1 MGIYCGVG
9 QGSHCLYN
17 IFSNGF
23 STLLQRNF
31 CVFFV
36 GKMLGVFVQGR
47 KYIYKKKLYWSLYFS
62 MVWII

>member
-31 CVFFV
+31 CVFFA

-47 KYIYKKKLYWSLYFS
+47 KYIYIKKLY
-62 MVWII
+62 